1 MLQFN
6 DVLFFLILMVT
17 WVVFRISRAII
28 SRKISVSRE
37 LIVNLLFFYLCYV
50 ISVTFFPFTYL
61 FYSYGRTAN
70 LIPLVKSLSM
80 IQNAITLGAMVKQ
93 VVINLAGNL
102 LLLAPLGFILPV
114 LLEKSRTALKVI
126 GISFAV
132 SLSIELSQLS
142 FAVRIFDVDDI
153 LLNTLGALLGYAVF
167 KLIFK
172 IPAVARL
179 VNGISRSGRKG
190 FNKALL
196 SYGLVA
202 LLTFLSIFTAQVFAE
217 TKTIDAVSQELT
229 ATNRQLIGMTSFD
242 GFVSL
247 FSQAREGRKSV
258 DIYLKV
264 FLNRYTLFLTQ
275 DDLQNLQEDTYAI
288 STASK
293 GSKVDYF
300 IIARSSQDI
309 SQMVYQNQR
318 YPVTTFGEYHFAYTT
333 ELLTNRDHFD
343 PFDFVDTHG
352 TILNLSPVN

>member
-264 FLNRYTLFLTQ
+264 FLNRYTLF
-275 DDLQNLQEDTYAI
+275 
-288 STASK
+288 
-293 GSKVDYF
+293 
-300 IIARSSQDI
+300 
-309 SQMVYQNQR
+309 
-318 YPVTTFGEYHFAYTT
+318 
-333 ELLTNRDHFD
+333 
-343 PFDFVDTHG
+343 
-352 TILNLSPVN
+352 